1 MTSATIETTPKRM
14 PVRHIAAVVIG
25 NALEFYDFLTYSYFS
40 IYIGKTFFPSSDP
53 AWSLLLSLATFGI
66 GFIMRPLGG
75 YVIGRMGDRRGRR
88 PAMMLSML
96 LMGIAV
102 AGMAL
107 TPSYASIGIAAPAL
121 VIMFRLI
128 QGFALGGQVGP
139 ATSYMLEAAPPRL
152 RGFYSSLQYASQD
165 TASMVAGI
173 VGVTLSM
180 MLTSDQLVDWGW
192 RVAVGLGVLAVPYG
206 LWLRSGLPE
215 TAFDATDKTVAPR
228 VKVSVRP
235 YARAIA
241 LTVAMLGAATIS
253 NYTISYLVTYSLDTL
268 HLPATVAFGAPIIAG
283 ICFVLSEPLS
293 GWLSDIWGRK
303 PLMIWPGIVLLVSIF
318 PAFYLLNRYPTA
330 MTLYLAGGFLVL
342 LQGLCTTPI
351 LTSFTETIPKAVRAG
366 TVGIVYAF
374 AIAIF
379 GGSTQFILKWLIE
392 TLHDPMAPA
401 YYMTITFAIGL
412 VAMFLTRETA
422 PVKTGLV
429 SSS

>member
-1 MTSATIETTPKRM
+1 MAVAEASAAASNRM
-14 PVRHIAAVVIG
+14 PVRHVAAVVIG

-75 YVIGRMGDRRGRR
+75 YVIGRMGDTRGRR

-121 VIMFRLI
+121 VIVFRLV

-165 TASMVAGI
+165 TASLVAGI
-173 VGVTLSM
+173 VGVALST
-180 MLTSDQLVDWGW
+180 MLTNDQLVEWGW

-215 TAFDATDKTVAPR
+215 TAFEGDDETRAPR
-228 VKVSVRP
+228 QPVSMRP
-235 YARAIA
+235 YIRPIA
-241 LTVAMLGAATIS
+241 LTIAMLGAATIA
-253 NYTISYLVTYSLDTL
+253 NYTITYLTTYTIDTL
-268 HLPATVAFGAPIIAG
+268 HLPATVAFGAPIVGG
-283 ICFVLSEPLS
+283 ICFVISEPLS
-293 GWLSDIWGRK
+293 GWLSDKWGRK
-303 PLMIWPGIVLLVSIF
+303 PLMIWPGIVLLLAIY
-318 PAFYLLNRYPTA
+318 PLFYLLNAYPGA
-330 MTLYLAGGFLVL
+330 LVL
-342 LQGLCTTPI
+342 YVVAGTLVILQGLCTTPI

-366 TVGIVYAF
+366 TVGIVYAV

-379 GGSTQFILKWLIE
+379 GGSTQFVVKWLIE

-401 YYMTITFAIGL
+401 YYMTATFAIGL

-422 PVKTGLV
+422 PSKTG
-429 SSS
+429 SANA